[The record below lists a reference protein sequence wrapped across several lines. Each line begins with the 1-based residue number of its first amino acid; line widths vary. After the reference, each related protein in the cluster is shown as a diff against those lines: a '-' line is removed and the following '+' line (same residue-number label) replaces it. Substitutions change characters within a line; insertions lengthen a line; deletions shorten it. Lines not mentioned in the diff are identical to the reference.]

1 MAGELLMCISQDE
14 RERAMFRS
22 RRMYQTDLQ
31 SNLATAEDRG
41 RRIGR
46 QEGLQEGM
54 IKIARMMLSDG
65 EPIEKI
71 MSYTGLTKQEI
82 TQL

>member
-1 MAGELLMCISQDE
+1 MAGELLMSISQDE

-46 QEGLQEGM
+46 QEGRQEG
-54 IKIARMMLSDG
+54 KLEIARMMLSAG
-65 EPIEKI
+65 ESIEKI
-71 MSYTGLTKQEI
+71 MSYTGLTRQEI
-82 TQL
+82 TRL